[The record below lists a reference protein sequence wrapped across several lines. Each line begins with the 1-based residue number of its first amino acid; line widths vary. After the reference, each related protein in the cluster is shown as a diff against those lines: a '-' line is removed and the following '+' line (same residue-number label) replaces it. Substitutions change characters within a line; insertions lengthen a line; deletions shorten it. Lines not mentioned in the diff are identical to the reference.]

1 MADKTDRGRKRS
13 LSPVE
18 NSKAKKRVRLTS
30 NDIKEMKRDK
40 IITYWKEQDSYID
53 SLLAKLENSAAA
65 EVTRLKESELKLQS
79 QVQELTRRENVL
91 NMRLATKQEE
101 IRNVLAQLQDL
112 KESQSSESSNLH
124 SMSLDPAVNLLYQQ
138 LSTELK
144 SSKEKLEQAQND
156 LSAWK
161 FTPDR

>member
-101 IRNVLAQLQDL
+101 IRNVLVRNKA
-112 KESQSSESSNLH
+112 K
-124 SMSLDPAVNLLYQQ
+124 
-138 LSTELK
+138 
-144 SSKEKLEQAQND
+144 
-156 LSAWK
+156 
-161 FTPDR
+161 